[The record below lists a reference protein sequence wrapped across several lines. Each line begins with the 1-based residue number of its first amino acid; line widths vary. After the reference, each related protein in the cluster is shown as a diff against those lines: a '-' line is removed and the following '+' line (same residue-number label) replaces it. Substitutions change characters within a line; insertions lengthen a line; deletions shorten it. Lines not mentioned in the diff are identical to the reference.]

1 MCKNTPAI
9 PGLGEPR
16 VQAQPGLLSESQGKT
31 ELQNYLGV
39 GREEESPPSGE
50 YMVGT
55 ESSLGESIK
64 EGFWEEVAL
73 KEEMYVTYKEGY
85 GPQGGWTGWS
95 VHQGS
100 WEERA

>member
-1 MCKNTPAI
+1 
-9 PGLGEPR
+9 
-16 VQAQPGLLSESQGKT
+16 
-31 ELQNYLGV
+31 
-39 GREEESPPSGE
+39 
-50 YMVGT
+50 MVGT

-73 KEEMYVTYKEGY
+73 KEEIYVTYKEGY